1 MHSVLVYLKLLVVVA
16 VLSRIMP
23 RLCRYYAKFWIRV
36 FLFIKNCGIQRH
48 IRVHPK
54 STVSPA
60 ECFKFRVEERLQCL
74 ASGQVRYKYR

>member
-1 MHSVLVYLKLLVVVA
+1 MHSVLVYLKLVVVVA

-23 RLCRYYAKFWIRV
+23 RKFWIRV